1 MSFMPVLF
9 GAVLDASYWW
19 DQFYCFVWLILF
31 CPQSSSYCNMYEDFF
46 IFWILF
52 VIVHQ
57 QMYILHLFF
66 SLSMGTCIVSAI
78 WPLWV
83 RLCTFVHK
91 YLFETLLS
99 KFLLCN
105 IDMEWADHVVL
116 SLFMH
121 TLGECSLL
129 REPLQL
135 RCLVFWGT
143 VINTLPSIVTLPF
156 FSSQRF
162 LFCFF
167 ALLFCL
173 FVLFVCFVLC
183 FETGSLSTRCI
194 PGWP

>member
-1 MSFMPVLF
+1 MSFMPLLF

-31 CPQSSSYCNMYEDFF
+31 CPQSSSYCNVYEDFF
-46 IFWILF
+46 FIFLILF

-78 WPLWV
+78 WPLWI

-99 KFLLCN
+99 IFLLCNIEMEWTDRVVLSLFMCN
-105 IDMEWADHVVL
+105 IDMEWADRVVL

-121 TLGECSLL
+121 TLGQCSLQ
-129 REPLQL
+129 R
-135 RCLVFWGT
+135 T
-143 VINTLPSIVTLPF
+143 
-156 FSSQRF
+156 SSAQM
-162 LFCFF
+162 
-167 ALLFCL
+167 
-173 FVLFVCFVLC
+173 
-183 FETGSLSTRCI
+183 LSVVRNRN
-194 PGWP
+194 